1 MKGIWKWILPILI
14 VAIVVAG
21 TYYWM
26 NPNFLGE
33 SNETEPEVDEE
44 IEQAREQAKEDVTEE
59 EIEEYQKEGKNPF
72 GQKREQSELN
82 EAYYREYI
90 HGMSHQK
97 VKANKKWGF
106 YLITQERIDWLLNGL
121 DEISI
126 NNEDIYRDILTRWS
140 NGDFSQADEDHNTI
154 WRMQNGT
161 VGEAYGVMSE
171 EEEAAYIE
179 QVREGSGDR

>member
-1 MKGIWKWILPILI
+1 MKGTWKWLLPILI
-14 VAIVVAG
+14 VVIIATG

-26 NPNFLGE
+26 NENIL
-33 SNETEPEVDEE
+33 NETSEAEPEVEKE
-44 IEQAREQAKEDVTEE
+44 IEQAREQAKQDVTEE
-59 EIEEYQKEGKNPF
+59 EIEEYKEEGKNPF
-72 GQKREQSELN
+72 GQKRTQSELS
-82 EAYYREYI
+82 EAYYQEYI

-106 YLITQERIDWLLNGL
+106 YLITEERIEWLLNGL
-121 DEISI
+121 DETGI

-161 VGEAYGVMSE
+161 VGEAYGILSE
-171 EEEAAYIE
+171 AEEAAYIE
-179 QVREGSGDR
+179 QVREGSGKR

>member
-1 MKGIWKWILPILI
+1 
-14 VAIVVAG
+14 
-21 TYYWM
+21 M

-121 DEISI
+121 DEISSI
-126 NNEDIYRDILTRWS
+126 MKISIVIYWLAGA

>member
-97 VKANKKWGF
+97 
-106 YLITQERIDWLLNGL
+106 
-121 DEISI
+121 
-126 NNEDIYRDILTRWS
+126 
-140 NGDFSQADEDHNTI
+140 
-154 WRMQNGT
+154 
-161 VGEAYGVMSE
+161 
-171 EEEAAYIE
+171 
-179 QVREGSGDR
+179 